1 MNKLVHAAR
10 AAFLLALPLAW
21 PAASALASETSE
33 PAGPANL
40 VMWVVLLV
48 WFAIGAFLFKIDRD
62 LSRLE
67 KKIDER

>member
-10 AAFLLALPLAW
+10 AAFLLTLPPAW

-33 PAGPANL
+33 SAGPANL